1 MVIQL
6 SESYGH
12 GHGEP
17 EHDYDYEERRTR
29 RRIGAD
35 DANEDL
41 AIESLRFKNRRRFAY
56 IAMFAILIVTALL
69 LYHIPLEK
77 IKALETIITWFYMT
91 MGSVV
96 GFYMGAATY
105 AQVQHSGKR

>member
-6 SESYGH
+6 SESYGRD
-12 GHGEP
+12 EP
-17 EHDYDYEERRTR
+17 DYDYEEKRTR

-35 DANEDL
+35 DDQENL

-56 IAMFAILIVTALL
+56 IAMFSILIVTALL

-96 GFYMGAATY
+96 GFYMGAATWS
-105 AQVQHSGKR
+105 QVSTHSGKR